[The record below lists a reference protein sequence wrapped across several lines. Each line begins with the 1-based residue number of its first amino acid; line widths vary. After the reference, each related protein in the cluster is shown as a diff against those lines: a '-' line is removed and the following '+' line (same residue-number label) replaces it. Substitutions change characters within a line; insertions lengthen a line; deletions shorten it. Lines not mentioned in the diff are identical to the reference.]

1 MLSVL
6 ALVAPVGAVPDRASA
21 QAAVLPDGALAARA
35 PLKLPII
42 NLGLPKSGSTSLRD
56 FFSCGNLTASH
67 FKCNGAPCG
76 MCVDQN
82 LQAGRPALHGCG
94 DYHVWAQL
102 DWAPIG
108 LPIQKKKQCF
118 FPQLSA
124 LKELHE
130 QYPEAT
136 FVLPTRPP
144 RHWIASVDNWQHAD
158 YRMREVLAACNLPGL
173 PSGRKPSDTELAS
186 FYVQHSRTVRTFV
199 ANHPSHTLIEF
210 DLEEPDVA
218 QKLALVS
225 GVPATC
231 WGKSN
236 CKTSCGPGHSSSV
249 ALSTNVSAAEQL
261 SPSPSPAPV
270 AVSPSPAP
278 VVQPSPSPTAEVV
291 DHDMVL
297 KSAAPLVAPK
307 KDPKPFA
314 SQLNLNQFCV
324 AAHRREEHASHF
336 YHFFLGEFLPI
347 IASIA
352 HAERANPG
360 AKVLMHLRSNL
371 PTDSRLNPL
380 MRFYSNLE
388 ETHPDLAIIRETYT
402 SDQLRGQMGCLHTR
416 QGDSWD
422 FGTNVF
428 SQFNTGELAQPR
440 GMRRSAF
447 ENAGGDADAIRLA
460 LTWLKAWSVNTSST
474 DTSRYK
480 ARQPTDVLVQLRE
493 EVLPPNG
500 VDLIGRGHGQARVSG
515 LEELARELREMRG
528 INAETFFGDALP
540 LNEQMKVY
548 TSTHALVAGHGAGM
562 VWSLFLPPKS
572 TFIEVLTE
580 NKILKDNTALQ
591 GFHRIAQVAKASSF
605 VRIVMKNKREST
617 ATRVRQIAGAL
628 RLGNVFVRL
637 WPCCAADGAVNA
649 SDGSANR
656 LWPQCPYSPTD
667 LSEDP
672 DRLRGPTR
680 FLPFGPRAWQEKTAE
695 MPVPTAICGSPTQC
709 CRCCAPGEASG
720 VQSDLSWEDESQQEK
735 LRNDL

>member
-1 MLSVL
+1 MLFTVVT
-6 ALVAPVGAVPDRASA
+6 ALVAPVGARPDGASA
-21 QAAVLPDGALAARA
+21 QAGAALVPPRAAGRS
-35 PLKLPII
+35 LRLPII
-42 NLGLPKSGSTSLRD
+42 NLGLPKSGSTSIRD

-67 FKCNGAPCG
+67 FKCHSGPCG

-124 LKELHE
+124 LKELHT
-130 QYPEAT
+130 QFPEAT

-144 RHWIASVDNWQHAD
+144 RHWIASVDHWQHAD

-173 PSGRKPSDTELAS
+173 PSGRAPNDSELAD
-186 FYVQHSRTVRTFV
+186 FYVQHSRAVRTFV

-218 QKLALVS
+218 QKLALAS
-225 GVPATC
+225 GVPAAC
-231 WGKSN
+231 WSKSN
-236 CKTSCGPGHSSSV
+236 CKASCNNSVSDEPGHSRRL
-249 ALSTNVSAAEQL
+249 AGATDLSATVQL
-261 SPSPSPAPV
+261 APQSPSPSPLSSSSSSA
-270 AVSPSPAP
+270 SPAP
-278 VVQPSPSPTAEVV
+278 LARPSPSPTADVG
-291 DHDMVL
+291 L
-297 KSAAPLVAPK
+297 KSVAPK
-307 KDPKPFA
+307 HFA

-428 SQFNTGELAQPR
+428 SQFNTGQLAQPR
-440 GMRRSAF
+440 GMRRSGFA
-447 ENAGGDADAIRLA
+447 NIGGDAEAIRLA
-460 LTWLKAWSVNTSST
+460 LTWLKVWSVNASVEASS
-474 DTSRYK
+474 RWK
-480 ARQPTDVLVQLRE
+480 PRKPTDVLVQLRE
-493 EVLPPNG
+493 EVLPLMDVG
-500 VDLIGRGHGQARVSG
+500 LMERGHGQARVSG
-515 LEELARELREMRG
+515 LESLATELRDMRG

-572 TFIEVLTE
+572 TFIELLTE

-605 VRIVMKNKREST
+605 IRVVMKNKRESV
-617 ATRVRQIAGAL
+617 ATRTRQIAGAL

-637 WPCCAADGAVNA
+637 WPCCAADGAANA

-656 LWPQCPYSPTD
+656 LWPQCPYSSTD

-672 DRLRGPTR
+672 DRVRGPTR
-680 FLPFGPRAWQEKTAE
+680 FLPFGPRAWSEKTAE

-709 CRCCAPGEASG
+709 CRCCAPGEESG
-720 VQSDLSWEDESQQEK
+720 VQSDLSWEDEGRAARKGQ
-735 LRNDL
+735 